1 MIDKD
6 DDPQIVETFA
16 RFGRAVYMANVV
28 EMSLIQTLLQVE
40 FLTSARDKFIRE
52 KGKGFDPKKFD
63 AEFGLR

>member
-1 MIDKD
+1 M
-6 DDPQIVETFA
+6 A
-16 RFGRAVYMANVV
+16 FGVQFVG
-28 EMSLIQTLLQVE
+28 LDLLQVE